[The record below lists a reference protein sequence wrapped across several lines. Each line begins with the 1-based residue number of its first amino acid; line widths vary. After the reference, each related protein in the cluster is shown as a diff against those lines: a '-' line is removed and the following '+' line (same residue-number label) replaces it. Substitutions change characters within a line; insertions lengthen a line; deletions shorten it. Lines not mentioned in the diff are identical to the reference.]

1 MGTKKTGLTRCKLS
15 FCTVEHVVGVVMV
28 VSFRDTMH
36 PGKLVV
42 AEVPLEAGPPTLSVI
57 VAGKYVLYKAV
68 LVHNYYAI
76 ARLIP
81 MNKGLAK
88 NVLQEEG

>member
-1 MGTKKTGLTRCKLS
+1 LREPNGHNKDGAHKMQVIL
-15 FCTVEHVVGVVMV
+15 FVTVEHVVGVVMV

-57 VAGKYVLYKAV
+57 VAG
-68 LVHNYYAI
+68 
-76 ARLIP
+76 
-81 MNKGLAK
+81 
-88 NVLQEEG
+88 

>member
-1 MGTKKTGLTRCKLS
+1 
-15 FCTVEHVVGVVMV
+15 
-28 VSFRDTMH
+28 
-36 PGKLVV
+36 
-42 AEVPLEAGPPTLSVI
+42 
-57 VAGKYVLYKAV
+57 VLYKAV

-88 NVLQEEG
+88 NVFQEEG